1 MPLAGRSTLPRP
13 AFDDLESIAMSR
25 TAIIIIVGVVA
36 ALAFLAVGA
45 VVKKVGIQSA
55 VTHFL
60 VAWAGV
66 AVFNM
71 GVGVFEAGYGVAEE
85 LPVLLAVFGAPAAV
99 AGIGWWGARRFAP
112 S

>member
-1 MPLAGRSTLPRP
+1 
-13 AFDDLESIAMSR
+13 MSR
-25 TAIIIIVGVVA
+25 TAIIIIVGVIA

-45 VVKKVGIQSA
+45 LANKVGIQA
-55 VTHFL
+55 AFTHFL

-85 LPVLLAVFGAPAAV
+85 LPVLLAVFGVPAAV
-99 AGIGWWGARRFAP
+99 AGIGWLGARRL
-112 S
+112 SRS

>member
-1 MPLAGRSTLPRP
+1 
-13 AFDDLESIAMSR
+13 MSR
-25 TAIIIIVGVVA
+25 TAIIIVVGVVA
-36 ALAFLAVGA
+36 TLAFLAVGA

-85 LPVLLAVFGAPAAV
+85 LPVLLAVFGVPAAV

>member
-1 MPLAGRSTLPRP
+1 
-13 AFDDLESIAMSR
+13 MSR
-25 TAIIIIVGVVA
+25 TAIIIIIVGVVA

-45 VVKKVGIQSA
+45 VVKKVGIRSA

>member
-1 MPLAGRSTLPRP
+1 
-13 AFDDLESIAMSR
+13 MSR
-25 TAIIIIVGVVA
+25 TAIIIVVGIVA

-45 VVKKVGIQSA
+45 IVKKVGIPSA

-85 LPVLLAVFGAPAAV
+85 LPVLLAVFGVPAAV
-99 AGIGWWGARRFAP
+99 AGIGWWGARHFAP

>member
-1 MPLAGRSTLPRP
+1 
-13 AFDDLESIAMSR
+13 MSR
-25 TAIIIIVGVVA
+25 TAIIIIVGVIA

-45 VVKKVGIQSA
+45 LVKQVGIQAA

-60 VAWAGV
+60 VAWASV

-85 LPVLLAVFGAPAAV
+85 LPVLLAVFGVPAAV
-99 AGIGWWGARRFAP
+99 AGLGWLGARRLAR

>member
-1 MPLAGRSTLPRP
+1 
-13 AFDDLESIAMSR
+13 MSR
-25 TAIIIIVGVVA
+25 TAIIIIIGVIA
-36 ALAFLAVGA
+36 ALVFLAVGA
-45 VVKKVGIQSA
+45 LVKKVGIQSA

-85 LPVLLAVFGAPAAV
+85 FPVLLAIFAVPAAV
-99 AGIGWWGARRFAP
+99 AGIGWLGARRL
-112 S
+112 SQY

>member
-1 MPLAGRSTLPRP
+1 
-13 AFDDLESIAMSR
+13 MSR

-71 GVGVFEAGYGVAEE
+71 GVGVFEAGHGVAEE
-85 LPVLLAVFGAPAAV
+85 LPVLLAVFAPAAV
-99 AGIGWWGARRFAP
+99 AGIGWWEHGASHRRDRPPQHLGGAGQRLTILWVV
-112 S
+112 

>member
-1 MPLAGRSTLPRP
+1 
-13 AFDDLESIAMSR
+13 MSR
-25 TAIIIIVGVVA
+25 TAIIIIVGVIA

-45 VVKKVGIQSA
+45 LVKRIGVQTA

-71 GVGVFEAGYGVAEE
+71 GVGVFEAGYGAAEE
-85 LPVLLAVFGAPAAV
+85 LPVLLAVFGVPAAV
-99 AGIGWWGARRFAP
+99 AGIGWLGARRL
-112 S
+112 SRS

>member
-1 MPLAGRSTLPRP
+1 
-13 AFDDLESIAMSR
+13 MSR
-25 TAIIIIVGVVA
+25 TAIIIVVGVVA

-66 AVFNM
+66 PISTSTSMRTVH
-71 GVGVFEAGYGVAEE
+71 
-85 LPVLLAVFGAPAAV
+85 PT
-99 AGIGWWGARRFAP
+99 P
-112 S
+112 SPQTIE